1 MDSTARKTKKV
12 SCLNILIGAL
22 LGVCILI
29 TVYITTG
36 SIGIEIIFDKI
47 WTFFGFKAG
56 GQVTSRTSE
65 TKYYKNGSYTGQFL
79 NGK

>member
-12 SCLNILIGAL
+12 SCLNILIGTL
-22 LGVCILI
+22 LCVCIVI

-36 SIGIEIIFDKI
+36 SNGIEIIFDKI
-47 WTFFGFKAG
+47 WTFFGLKADS
-56 GQVTSRTSE
+56 QVTLRNDQ
-65 TKYYKNGSYTGQFL
+65 TKHYENGSYIGQFL